1 MKLLKNFF
9 ILVMVIT
16 LTACSGDDNDSVP
29 YELNNTNLSA
39 GSFQV
44 QELSFTYSETF
55 TEDGEIIV
63 IEASGFGETFQLLY
77 TFFENGTYII
87 DGEYVQKTTIR
98 IDGEVVE
105 QTTEIITNNNAT
117 GTYVVNDSTMQII
130 VDEESVYD
138 ITLFNENE
146 LRISRIDIYS
156 ENGANIARSEEI
168 RLIR

>member
-1 MKLLKNFF
+1 
-9 ILVMVIT
+9 MVIT
-16 LTACSGDDNDSVP
+16 LTACSSDDDDSVP

-63 IEASGFGETFQLLY
+63 YEASGFGETFQLSY

-87 DGEYVQKTTIR
+87 DGEYVQKTTISV
-98 IDGEVVE
+98 DGEVVD
-105 QTTEIITNNNAT
+105 QTTEIITNNNVT

-130 VDEESVYD
+130 VDEESVFD

-146 LRISRIDIYS
+146 LRISSIDIYS
-156 ENGANIARSEEI
+156 ENGSNIARSQEI